1 MFRWIELLSFLMV
14 LWFIANFVRYIL
26 YSVGAFDVSESDGN
40 PLTNMTFGMANSW
53 IKDVEQKKAMRKAE
67 ELAKMMGANEA
78 RKRRNKDE

>member
-1 MFRWIELLSFLMV
+1 
-14 LWFIANFVRYIL
+14 
-26 YSVGAFDVSESDGN
+26 
-40 PLTNMTFGMANSW
+40 MTFGMANSW